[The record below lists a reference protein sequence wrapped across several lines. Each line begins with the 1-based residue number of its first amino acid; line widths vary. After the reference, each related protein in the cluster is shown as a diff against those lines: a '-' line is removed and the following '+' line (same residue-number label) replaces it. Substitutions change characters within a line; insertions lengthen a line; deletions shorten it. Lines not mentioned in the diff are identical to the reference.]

1 MVINSADKSS
11 TVVVQNKEDY
21 IRENLEHLN
30 DQTTYQP
37 LEGDP
42 TDHICQQIKQK
53 LQELKSKGYLSP
65 TMYEFCLPPPKARL
79 ARFYS
84 LKKMHKSPP
93 TIRPIVSTCNSPT
106 ENISQFLDYWLQPS
120 VKTLPS
126 YIQDTSQFIRELTEI
141 DVPREAWLVTMDVKS
156 LYTNIPHSHGIQ
168 TCKEALTRTE
178 KTNPEQPPVEVLTQ
192 LLEIVLKN
200 NIFEFNGKAYKQIQG
215 TAMGSKASPSYANLF
230 MGKVEETFLSN
241 KRPQSSK
248 DTEIDHQFKRIKT
261 RSKIKNL
268 LQNTSQCDSD
278 GKVYRHVKSQIDE
291 WVHKELLRYLN
302 EEHYSIRPAKQGTGI
317 VVYCQLCR
325 KEIKLQPSSRKE
337 DQTHQTCFL

>member
-1 MVINSADKSS
+1 VTNLSSIQLSSAETSLLSKGLNFIPTGRDLNQVEIISSFDDFVMRLRKSTIHVTKHMDGNTNAIKFTSHRMTEQKPTVYQSPLVEGTLNQIKMALTEINTTQHLRPNLTIEERKALKNLSNNQNLVINSADKSS

-120 VKTLPS
+120 AKN
-126 YIQDTSQFIRELTEI
+126 F
-141 DVPREAWLVTMDVKS
+141 
-156 LYTNIPHSHGIQ
+156 
-168 TCKEALTRTE
+168 
-178 KTNPEQPPVEVLTQ
+178 PP
-192 LLEIVLKN
+192 I
-200 NIFEFNGKAYKQIQG
+200 
-215 TAMGSKASPSYANLF
+215 
-230 MGKVEETFLSN
+230 
-241 KRPQSSK
+241 
-248 DTEIDHQFKRIKT
+248 
-261 RSKIKNL
+261 SKILHSLSEN
-268 LQNTSQCDSD
+268 
-278 GKVYRHVKSQIDE
+278 
-291 WVHKELLRYLN
+291 
-302 EEHYSIRPAKQGTGI
+302 
-317 VVYCQLCR
+317 
-325 KEIKLQPSSRKE
+325 
-337 DQTHQTCFL
+337 